1 MLTTTYRFIL
11 LASFTILF
19 CATYAYSA
27 EEGDFD
33 DSLFEDIPTEDSS
46 NLELANPPAASPD
59 GDDINPDI
67 EEVVGPPPKESF
79 VKWDIPQ
86 KEILNEKWANITI
99 SGQTTP
105 NCKMIIYKESLISYP
120 GMYENIWPRQ
130 FKKIETQKLL
140 AKISPVDLASSG
152 AFYIKL
158 KIPQYRYKIILA
170 FRDNFGNIQKNL
182 ITLKLDNGNFKYSIT
197 TLASNF
203 SKENPDK
210 NFKYFDA
217 KERFQRLG
225 LKVGKHELWVGTGYS
240 YMAYEQSYSTG
251 QSNFNFMSSAFFPLH
266 AKLRMPIADNFKFHL
281 DGVQA
286 PGSATAN
293 DLVSFSGSTSFTW
306 QTASAELLYTPSFLQ
321 FRPFNIT
328 TINFSP
334 TFGASYHLAPFVL
347 QGEISK
353 YSIVKNN
360 FFNLS
365 GGINLAINEEESNAL
380 ELFFAYQY
388 LLYDGSNY
396 NLTTNKIY
404 DLGISWIYMT
414 SERWRI
420 ALSWIKRKHRYD
432 FDYNNTTLADEV
444 TQGTELLN
452 ASLFELRLGYVY

>member
-158 KIPQYRYKIILA
+158 KIP
-170 FRDNFGNIQKNL
+170 
-182 ITLKLDNGNFKYSIT
+182 
-197 TLASNF
+197 
-203 SKENPDK
+203 
-210 NFKYFDA
+210 
-217 KERFQRLG
+217 
-225 LKVGKHELWVGTGYS
+225 
-240 YMAYEQSYSTG
+240 
-251 QSNFNFMSSAFFPLH
+251 
-266 AKLRMPIADNFKFHL
+266 
-281 DGVQA
+281 
-286 PGSATAN
+286 
-293 DLVSFSGSTSFTW
+293 
-306 QTASAELLYTPSFLQ
+306 
-321 FRPFNIT
+321 
-328 TINFSP
+328 
-334 TFGASYHLAPFVL
+334 
-347 QGEISK
+347 
-353 YSIVKNN
+353 
-360 FFNLS
+360 
-365 GGINLAINEEESNAL
+365 
-380 ELFFAYQY
+380 
-388 LLYDGSNY
+388 
-396 NLTTNKIY
+396 
-404 DLGISWIYMT
+404 
-414 SERWRI
+414 
-420 ALSWIKRKHRYD
+420 
-432 FDYNNTTLADEV
+432 
-444 TQGTELLN
+444 
-452 ASLFELRLGYVY
+452 